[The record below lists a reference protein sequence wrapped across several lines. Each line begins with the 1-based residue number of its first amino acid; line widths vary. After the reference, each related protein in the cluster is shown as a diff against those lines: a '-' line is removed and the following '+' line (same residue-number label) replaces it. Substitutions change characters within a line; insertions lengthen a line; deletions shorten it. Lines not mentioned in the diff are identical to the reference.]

1 MIDSISIDRMVFEVS
16 GLSPHQAEEL
26 ARHVGEG
33 LAKAAPGGTPAELD
47 KLSVTLDG
55 PPDTTN
61 LPRLAN
67 TIVNSLLR
75 QIG

>member
-1 MIDSISIDRMVFEVS
+1 MDSISIDRMVFEVS
-16 GLSPHQAEEL
+16 GLSLQQAEEL
-26 ARHVGEG
+26 ARHVGAG
-33 LAKAAPGGTPAELD
+33 LAKAAPAGASADLD

>member
-16 GLSPHQAEEL
+16 GLSPQQAEQL